1 MGNLP
6 INTMYVVSRRCP
18 RCESEEF
25 KRVKA
30 RSLAFTDDRVCK
42 ACGTRYTPPTPAW
55 GRALFV
61 VVGLGLLVGSIALTV
76 AMIQEEAPAYN
87 QIVYLLIAGVGV
99 AGVFFYKAFTTK

>member
-6 INTMYVVSRRCP
+6 INTMYVVSRHCP

-55 GRALFV
+55 GRALFA
-61 VVGLGLLVGSIALTV
+61 VVGLGFLVGGIALAVAAFPESAPPYRNCILLVI
-76 AMIQEEAPAYN
+76 M
-87 QIVYLLIAGVGV
+87 GVIGG
-99 AGVFFYKAFTTK
+99 GVFLYKAFTTK

>member
-18 RCESEEF
+18 RCESDEF

-55 GRALFV
+55 GRALFA
-61 VVGLGLLVGSIALTV
+61 VVGLGFLVGGIALAV
-76 AMIQEEAPAYN
+76 AMIQDAAPAYN
-87 QIVYLLIAGVGV
+87 HIVYAVILGVIGG
-99 AGVFFYKAFTTK
+99 GVFLYKAFTTK